1 MKPVFA
7 LLIALLLV
15 ATPTM
20 LQAQDCTLP
29 EVITVQPQA
38 SAATLTFVPVGSVD
52 VADAAS
58 ALAATTTQVTAEA
71 TVLSGPGSSFT
82 PVGTLAS
89 GQTIRVDASNCTGQ
103 WLRTVLDDGQ
113 VGWISANYL
122 QDLSA
127 EVTLPV
133 ANVDTPVYA
142 TLQAMTLQLTA
153 DAEACTEDAQHG
165 VLIQVPA
172 AADPVPVQVNGI
184 DMVIG
189 GTVYVNLE
197 ADGTQSAAVLAGHA
211 RITDGTFSAAMDA
224 GMQAF
229 VELGAEAAV
238 PDSLHIA
245 PFSADAVMDL
255 PLYILP
261 EAVDVQAN
269 LTDDAPQIVGQAA
282 CRVISNLPDNL
293 CPLHFVN
300 RDGDAIVQMDV
311 ELVSAP
317 YGEWSDSTHA
327 NPPILQ
333 GDDVSG
339 VIAWNPTC
347 SLGPACFI
355 GPVVWS
361 ITLTDAAGNVSEPFE
376 TSFNCVDS

>member
-1 MKPVFA
+1 MKLVFA
-7 LLIALLLV
+7 FLIALLLF
-15 ATPTM
+15 AAPTM

-29 EVITVQPQA
+29 EVITVQTQ
-38 SAATLTFVPVGSVD
+38 AATLTVVPVGSVD

-58 ALAATTTQVTAEA
+58 AREAADTQVTAEA
-71 TVLSGPGSSFT
+71 NVLSGPGSGFAQ
-82 PVGTLAS
+82 VGTLTS

-103 WLRTVLDDGQ
+103 WLRTVLENGQ
-113 VGWISANYL
+113 VGWVSANYL
-122 QDLSA
+122 EELSA

-133 ANVDTPVYA
+133 ANADTPVYA
-142 TLQAMTLQLTA
+142 AMQAMTLQLTA
-153 DAEACTEDAQHG
+153 DAASCSDDSLHG
-165 VLIQVPA
+165 VLLQVPA

-189 GTVYVNLE
+189 GTVYVGLT
-197 ADGTQSAAVLAGHA
+197 ADGTQTAAVLAGHA
-211 RITDGTFSAAMDA
+211 RITDGDLSVAMDT

-229 VELGAEAAV
+229 IALNAQEASS
-238 PDSLHIA
+238 PSMHIA
-245 PFSADAVMDL
+245 PFAAADVANL
-255 PLYILP
+255 PLYVLP
-261 EAVDVQAN
+261 EAVDELAG
-269 LTDDAPQIVGQAA
+269 LTDDGPYIVGQAA

-317 YGEWSDSTHA
+317 YGEWSDSTHE

-333 GDDVSG
+333 GDNVSG
-339 VIAWNPTC
+339 MIAWNPTC

-376 TSFNCVDS
+376 ASFNCVDS